1 MSKLFNISKQYWLL
15 TAWVFIFIYLIFAFG
30 SIVNKDGLVCEK
42 VEIKILADSSRAFLV
57 PADLEDI
64 LRSRKIKLKG
74 ELMEDID
81 AAAIE
86 QEILDNTLISRVDV
100 FKTIQGIVKIEVK
113 QREPVA
119 RLINT
124 SGKSLYIDKHGKLMP
139 VSKNH
144 TAYVPVIIG
153 HIQFPNKLDQR
164 DADDFISKL
173 FDLVCFI
180 REDDFLEA
188 QFGQIYVDSKHELTL
203 YPRVGSQEIYFGEP
217 ENYELKFKE
226 LKALYQQV
234 FANTGWRKYKAIN
247 LKFKGQ
253 VVCTKI

>member
-1 MSKLFNISKQYWLL
+1 MIKLFNIEKKYWLL
-15 TAWVFIFIYLIFAFG
+15 IAWVFILVYLIFAFG
-30 SIVNKDGLVCEK
+30 AIVNKDGLVCEK
-42 VEIKILADSSRAFLV
+42 VEISILADSSNAFLIPEDV
-57 PADLEDI
+57 EDI
-64 LRSRKIKLKG
+64 LQSRKIKLTG

-81 AAAIE
+81 AASIE

-100 FKTIQGIVKIEVK
+100 FKTVKGIVKIEVE

-124 SGKSLYIDKHGKLMP
+124 SGKSLYIDKYGKLMP

-144 TAYVPVIIG
+144 TAYVPVIVG
-153 HIQFPNKLDQR
+153 HIKFPNKLDQR
-164 DADDFISKL
+164 EADDFISKL
-173 FDLVCFI
+173 FDLVRFI
-180 REDDFLEA
+180 REDDFLKA

-226 LKALYQQV
+226 LMALYEQV